1 MADFISDLA
10 SKCGISPEMAKKGMG
25 AMLAMFKE
33 KLPGNMFSQVES
45 AVPGADS
52 MMADAHAAMQSAGGG
67 ILGAVKE
74 MAGKLMGGGSALS
87 TLTTNFTRLGISPEQ
102 VQKFVTNAFEFL
114 KSRLPADVMKQ
125 ITGLIPMGGKTTT

>member
-33 KLPGNMFSQVES
+33 KLPGNIFSQVQS

-52 MMADAHAAMQSAGGG
+52 MLSDAHAALQSAGGG
-67 ILGAVKE
+67 ILGAVKD
-74 MAGKLMGGGSALS
+74 MAGKLMGGGTALS
-87 TLTTNFTRLGISPEQ
+87 ALTTNFTHLGIAPEQ
-102 VQKFVTNAFEFL
+102 VQKFITNAFEFL

-125 ITGLIPMGGKTTT
+125 ISGLIPMGEKTST